1 MLCLRMTVELADAEE
16 FAVTVKSGG
25 EKDETV
31 FTYTKASG
39 TISASTRNRGKTAGT
54 GYVTGPLTMED
65 DLLTLEIYIDRSLVE
80 AFWGDSKSISVRSY
94 SDFHSRAIRLEA
106 DGNVTIR
113 SICGAPMRSIYI

>member
-31 FTYTKASG
+31 FTYTKS
-39 TISASTRNRGKTAGT
+39 AGT

-65 DLLTLEIYIDRSLVE
+65 DLLTLGIYIDRSLVE

-113 SICGAPMRSIYI
+113 SICAAPMRSIYI